1 MKFHNYYKFLCNKNK
16 FKNSTQKKIFLKEFQ
31 TNLIFIPSLMQRL
44 TEEFEANAAVLN
56 EMKKQVETYKAHG
69 KIEAANRYQDQI
81 NLLEERFKHCQ
92 EKLDRFTSPQAIFE
106 NKLTRA
112 IADLRN
118 VERSCC
124 VLDIASAG
132 SQNVHDQYQ
141 HCLKLYRTL
150 SEIKPEIESII
161 KSGRHICGDP
171 LTKDGKKLGAR
182 IDTLKHLYNTLG
194 DTVTTAKNGLEKIIR
209 LLTQFNQSIEMVVKW
224 IGRQKHD
231 RLENNNHVIDASS
244 ISEIESELRKCHEIF
259 DEYKTMV
266 DAAYLAD
273 ISDRLHLIDRE
284 FKTEFLSIDG
294 DRKALTDMLQTLENV
309 DQVSHETLQAMES
322 DLTAITPKSGDVE
335 KIYAQ
340 VKKIVTVSNELLCFL
355 SCFLCRSLKFHSL
368 IFCNNFVFTFM
379 F

>member
-1 MKFHNYYKFLCNKNK
+1 M
-16 FKNSTQKKIFLKEFQ
+16 
-31 TNLIFIPSLMQRL
+31 R
-44 TEEFEANAAVLN
+44 
-56 EMKKQVETYKAHG
+56 KQVETYKAHG

-81 NLLEERFKHCQ
+81 NLLEDRFKHCQ
-92 EKLDRFTSPQAIFE
+92 EKLDRFTSPQAIFV

-161 KSGRHICGDP
+161 KSGRQICSDP
-171 LTKDGKKLGAR
+171 NTKDSKKLNTR
-182 IDTLKHLYNTLG
+182 IDTLKHLYNSLG
-194 DTVTTAKNGLEKIIR
+194 DTVTTSKNGLEKIIR
-209 LLTQFNQSIEMVVKW
+209 LLTQFNSSIEMVVKW
-224 IGRQKHD
+224 IGKQKHD
-231 RLENNNHVIDASS
+231 RMENNNHEIDASS
-244 ISEIESELRKCHEIF
+244 INEIESELKKCHQIF

-273 ISDRLHLIDRE
+273 ISDRLNLIDRE
-284 FKTEFLSIDG
+284 FKNEFVSLDG
-294 DRKALTDMLQTLENV
+294 DKKALTDMLQTLENV
-309 DQVSHETLQAMES
+309 DQVSYETLQAMEN
-322 DLTAITPKSGDVE
+322 DLTKMSPKSSEVE

-340 VKKIVTVSNELLCFL
+340 VKKIVTVSFERSF
-355 SCFLCRSLKFHSL
+355 FLCHLFL
-368 IFCNNFVFTFM
+368 CCIFLTPIL
-379 F
+379 

>member
-1 MKFHNYYKFLCNKNK
+1 
-16 FKNSTQKKIFLKEFQ
+16 
-31 TNLIFIPSLMQRL
+31 
-44 TEEFEANAAVLN
+44 
-56 EMKKQVETYKAHG
+56 MKKQVETYKAHG

-81 NLLEERFKHCQ
+81 NLLEDRFKHCQ

-112 IADLRN
+112 ISDLRN

-161 KSGRHICGDP
+161 KSGRQICNDP
-171 LTKDGKKLGAR
+171 QTKDAKKLGTR
-182 IDTLKHLYNTLG
+182 IDTLKHLYNSLG
-194 DTVTTAKNGLEKIIR
+194 DTVTTSKNGLEKIIR
-209 LLTQFNQSIEMVVKW
+209 LLTSFNQSIEMVVKW
-224 IGRQKHD
+224 TGKQKHD
-231 RLENNNHVIDASS
+231 RLENNNHVIDSSS
-244 ISEIESELRKCHEIF
+244 IIEIQNELRKCHEIF

-273 ISDRLHLIDRE
+273 ISDRLNLIDRE
-284 FKTEFLSIDG
+284 FNSEFQNFDG

-309 DQVSHETLQAMES
+309 DQVSHEALQSMEN
-322 DLTAITPKSGDVE
+322 DLTKITPKTQDVE

-340 VKKIVTVSNELLCFL
+340 VKKIVSVSFLFFCLILL
-355 SCFLCRSLKFHSL
+355 
-368 IFCNNFVFTFM
+368 
-379 F
+379 

>member
-1 MKFHNYYKFLCNKNK
+1 
-16 FKNSTQKKIFLKEFQ
+16 
-31 TNLIFIPSLMQRL
+31 
-44 TEEFEANAAVLN
+44 
-56 EMKKQVETYKAHG
+56 MKKQVETYKAHG

-81 NLLEERFKHCQ
+81 NLLEDRFKHCQ

-150 SEIKPEIESII
+150 SEIKPEIEGII
-161 KSGRHICGDP
+161 KSGRQICSDP
-171 LTKDGKKLGAR
+171 NTKDPKKLNIR
-182 IDTLKHLYNTLG
+182 IDTLKHLYNNLG
-194 DTVTTAKNGLEKIIR
+194 DLVTTSKNGLEKIIR

-224 IGRQKHD
+224 IGKQKHD
-231 RLENNNHVIDASS
+231 RLENNNHEIDPSS
-244 ISEIESELRKCHEIF
+244 ISDIENEIKKCHQIF

-266 DAAYLAD
+266 DPAYLAD
-273 ISDRLHLIDRE
+273 ISDRLNLIDRE
-284 FKTEFLSIDG
+284 FKNEFFGVDS

-309 DQVSHETLQAMES
+309 DQVSHETLQTMEN
-322 DLTAITPKSGDVE
+322 DLNKITPKSEDVQ
-335 KIYAQ
+335 KIHAQ
-340 VKKIVTVSNELLCFL
+340 VKKIVAV
-355 SCFLCRSLKFHSL
+355 SLKFDNFCCFCRL
-368 IFCNNFVFTFM
+368 MEMEIFCILSLLYRKIIKGLIKNYVKN
-379 F
+379 